1 MRTIMIRDEV
11 YKRLSKIKGKK
22 SFSKLLDSMLGEQN
36 EVRMNAFRK
45 LKGILTDEQA
55 EEAYR
60 RIKEIEKHAKVAI
73 K

>member
-1 MRTIMIRDEV
+1 MIRDEV
-11 YKRLSKIKGKK
+11 YNRLSKIKGKK
-22 SFSKLLDSMLGEQN
+22 SFSKLLDSMLGEQR

>member
-1 MRTIMIRDEV
+1 
-11 YKRLSKIKGKK
+11 
-22 SFSKLLDSMLGEQN
+22 
-36 EVRMNAFRK
+36 MNAFRK